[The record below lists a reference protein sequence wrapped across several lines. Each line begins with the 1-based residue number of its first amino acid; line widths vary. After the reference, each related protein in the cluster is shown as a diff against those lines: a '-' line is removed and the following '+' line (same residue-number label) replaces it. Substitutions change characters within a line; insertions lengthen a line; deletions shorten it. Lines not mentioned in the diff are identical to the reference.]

1 MDIFETWL
9 NKKNESKWIKR
20 ALTDPSFNNFRKRG
34 IKQNNPEFK
43 EFNTPLETNADLATY
58 GDALIKFCYSEIL
71 LGKDGVEQL
80 SVERAKLESDKFF
93 VSDIA
98 RHYDLIKYIDRDKDD
113 SKMPDDY
120 EYGEHKGNNHN
131 PHKYIATAVEAVV
144 GAIYK
149 QTKDLN
155 SIIELLGNWINLKNN
170 S

>member
-1 MDIFETWL
+1 MDIFEIWL

-34 IKQNNPEFK
+34 VKQDNPEF
-43 EFNTPLETNADLATY
+43 EELNPPLETNTDLATY

-71 LGKDGVEQL
+71 LDKVEQL
-80 SVERAKLESDKFF
+80 SVKRAKLESDKFF
-93 VSDIA
+93 VSVIA

-113 SKMPDDY
+113 SKMPNDY
-120 EYGEHKGNNHN
+120 DYGEHKGNNHN

-149 QTKDLN
+149 EIKDLN
-155 SIIELLGNWINLKNN
+155 SIIELLKSWMEL
-170 S
+170 